1 MVVHVLSVAFTAAV
15 MYLSVPGTDLFSWHP
30 TCMAVG
36 FVLLANQAIMVF
48 SKESGLFPTSTRN
61 GIYQILAQ
69 NNPQSL

>member
-1 MVVHVLSVAFTAAV
+1 VAFTAAV